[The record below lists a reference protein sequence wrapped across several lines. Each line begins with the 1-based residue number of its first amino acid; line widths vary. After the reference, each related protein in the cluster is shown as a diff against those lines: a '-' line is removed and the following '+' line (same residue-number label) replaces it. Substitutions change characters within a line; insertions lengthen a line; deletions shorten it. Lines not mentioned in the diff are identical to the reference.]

1 MKETIKAST
10 IPAEEL
16 VLNGVYFNT
25 AKNLIRIDKID
36 TEKKTLNMFN
46 ISEQTHLYFIKF
58 DRHTLA
64 KRVR

>member
-1 MKETIKAST
+1 MKETIKLPT
-10 IPAEEL
+10 IPVSEL
-16 VLNGVYFNT
+16 VLDGVYFNT
-25 AKNLIRIDKID
+25 ANNLIRVDKID
-36 TEKKTLNMFN
+36 TEKKTLNLFN